1 MHCNARKWWK
11 HWSWKKIIDRNI
23 ATEVVQT
30 NQPKIRSFFFFF
42 FENQLSK
49 DFCFLFDVS
58 FRRTERIKRCSTGW
72 VIFQVYR
79 GVIWANAKVEK
90 VMSRLSCILFLM
102 NTTTTNK
109 KINNL
114 WPVGG
119 RALWSCI
126 TSNIPV
132 NKHKWRQTYRFCYR
146 WWFVASDRI
155 SN

>member
-1 MHCNARKWWK
+1 MKLWWWNCIVGFNARKWWK
-11 HWSWKKIIDRNI
+11 HWSWKKIIDWNI
-23 ATEVVQT
+23 ATVGRSDKSTQ
-30 NQPKIRSFFFFF
+30 NQKFFFF

-90 VMSRLSCILFLM
+90 VMSRLSFILFLM
-102 NTTTTNK
+102 TTTTTNK
-109 KINNL
+109 KINHL

-132 NKHKWRQTYRFCYR
+132 NKHKWRQTYRLCCR
-146 WWFVASDRI
+146 W
-155 SN
+155 